1 MKLSIRERL
10 CYGCGDLG
18 SQFAYNL
25 VTTYLMVFFTNIL
38 GLSSIAA
45 GTIFLIA
52 TAFDAINDPAMG
64 SIADHTKTKFGSYRP
79 YMMAAAIPY
88 GIFLALCFV
97 APDWSYGGKLAWA
110 YIIYL
115 LYVVFSTMF
124 QMPYGSLSNV
134 MTNDIKE
141 RTVLGAFRDWG
152 ANLAGFLLN
161 MFAVSII
168 THFSADGQSMD
179 KRGYLALGIIVGI
192 CCIVFTMIA
201 TYGTKERIRP
211 EKNTAKF
218 SESLKSITRNKPA
231 LCILFMVFFINSFV
245 AFRSTFTPYYA
256 MYYLGNENM
265 IPVILTTMY
274 TLPLL
279 GLLFVPKLIEIAG
292 NRNMFII
299 SGVCAIIS
307 GILSLAAGTNSVI
320 IVLSAIFGGL
330 TLSGVFANIWGCMPN
345 VADYGEWKTGVR
357 APGLIY
363 GLATFAIKL
372 AVALSAYLVGWL
384 LNWAHFDSASEIQDF
399 FTTKFIYTA
408 NGILPIIFGIIGIL
422 LILPYNLTTDMME
435 QVKKDLTERRCLEK
449 EI

>member
-1 MKLSIRERL
+1 MKLTIGERL

-25 VTTYLMVFFTNIL
+25 VTTYLMIFFTDIL
-38 GLSSIAA
+38 GLSSVAA

-52 TAFDAINDPAMG
+52 TAFDAINDPVMG
-64 SIADHTKTKFGSYRP
+64 SIADHTKTKRGSYRP

-97 APDWSYGGKLAWA
+97 APEWPYGGKLAWA
-110 YIIYL
+110 YVMYL

-134 MTNDIKE
+134 MTDDIKE
-141 RTVLGAFRDWG
+141 RTILGAFRDWG

-161 MFAVSII
+161 MFAVTII
-168 THFSADGQSMD
+168 TRFSVDGQSMD
-179 KRGYLALGIIVGI
+179 KKGYLALGIIIAV
-192 CCIVFTMIA
+192 CCVLFTSIA
-201 TYGTKERIRP
+201 ALGTKERIRP
-211 EKNTAKF
+211 PKNTAKF
-218 SESLKSITRNKPA
+218 SESLKSIAHNKPA

-245 AFRSTFTPYYA
+245 AFRSTFTTYYA
-256 MYYLGNENM
+256 LYYLGSETM

-279 GLLFVPKLIEIAG
+279 GLLFVPKLIELIG
-292 NRNMFII
+292 NKRMFMI
-299 SGVCAIIS
+299 SGLCAMIS
-307 GILSLAAGTNSVI
+307 GALSLLAGSNTI
-320 IVLSAIFGGL
+320 LIVLSAIFGGL

-345 VADYGEWKTGVR
+345 VADYGEWKTGIR

-372 AVALSAYLVGWL
+372 AVALSTYLVGWIL
-384 LNWAHFDSASEIQDF
+384 DWGGYAGTEEIQADS
-399 FTTKFIYTA
+399 TVQFIYMA
-408 NGILPIIFGIIGIL
+408 NGILPIVFGIIGIVM
-422 LILPYNLTTDMME
+422 ILPY
-435 QVKKDLTERRCLEK
+435 DLTHEK
-449 EI
+449 MGEIKEELAKHRGLIKE

>member
-1 MKLSIRERL
+1 MKLTIRERL

-25 VTTYLMVFFTNIL
+25 VTTYLMIFFTDIL
-38 GLSSIAA
+38 GLSSVAA

-52 TAFDAINDPAMG
+52 TAFDAINDPVMG
-64 SIADHTKTKFGSYRP
+64 SIADHTKTKHGSYRP
-79 YMMAAAIPY
+79 FMMAAAIPY

-110 YIIYL
+110 YAVYL

-134 MTNDIKE
+134 MTDDIKE
-141 RTVLGAFRDWG
+141 RTILGAFRDWG

-161 MFAVSII
+161 LFAVTII
-168 THFSADGQSMD
+168 TRCSVSDQSMD
-179 KRGYLALGIIVGI
+179 KRGYLTLGIVIAV
-192 CCIVFTMIA
+192 CCIFFTLVA
-201 TYGTKERIRP
+201 ALGTKERIRP
-211 EKNTAKF
+211 PKNTAKF
-218 SESLKSITRNKPA
+218 SESLKSIGQNKPA

-245 AFRSTFTPYYA
+245 AFRSTFTTYYA
-256 MYYLGNENM
+256 IYYLGSENM
-265 IPVILTTMY
+265 IPLILTTMY

-279 GLLFVPKLIEIAG
+279 GLLFVPKLIEMIG
-292 NRNMFII
+292 NKRMFMI
-299 SGVCAIIS
+299 SGLCAIIS
-307 GILSLAAGTNSVI
+307 GGMSLLAGTNSVLVI
-320 IVLSAIFGGL
+320 LSAIFGGL

-345 VADYGEWKTGVR
+345 VADYGQWKTGIR

-384 LNWAHFDSASEIQDF
+384 LDWGGYDGGQAVQATQTVH
-399 FTTKFIYTA
+399 FIYLA
-408 NGILPIIFGIIGIL
+408 NGILPIVFGLVGIVM
-422 LILPYNLTTDMME
+422 ILPY
-435 QVKKDLTERRCLEK
+435 DLTNEK
-449 EI
+449 MREIKEEMTAGRTLTEN